1 LVLVYEINSEGTGM
15 WQWLHGFLHAFTIS
29 VFVSDF
35 VTKVVNRWFCV
46 IALETFS
53 FIDYLR
59 RAFAVYNVFLA
70 AKNAEIIC

>member
-35 VTKVVNRWFCV
+35 VTKVVNR
-46 IALETFS
+46 
-53 FIDYLR
+53 
-59 RAFAVYNVFLA
+59 
-70 AKNAEIIC
+70 